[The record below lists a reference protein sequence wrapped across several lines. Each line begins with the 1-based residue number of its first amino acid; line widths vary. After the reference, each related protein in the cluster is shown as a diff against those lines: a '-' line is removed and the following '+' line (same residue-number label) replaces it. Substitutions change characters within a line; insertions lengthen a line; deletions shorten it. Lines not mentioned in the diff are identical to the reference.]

1 MNRDIESTALMIVDK
16 LETLIE
22 MFQGIAE
29 NIQTITDSVKEDH
42 WNITNGKPE

>member
-1 MNRDIESTALMIVDK
+1 MNRDIESTALRIEDK

-22 MFQGIAE
+22 MFEGIAE
-29 NIQTITDSVKEDH
+29 NIQAITDSVKEDQ